1 MAGTAARRTDGS
13 STLEGR
19 AQSLQMRSGCAELE
33 VRIAGEAARRAER
46 AESARRARA
55 AQAAARQAFQD
66 SAADT
71 QAWQASTTHAA
82 CRMHGGASV
91 SAPCRS
97 SCCELPATPLELA
110 LTAMI

>member
-1 MAGTAARRTDGS
+1 MS
-13 STLEGR
+13 
-19 AQSLQMRSGCAELE
+19 SGCAELD

-71 QAWQASTTHAA
+71 QAWRACIMHAA
-82 CRMHGGASV
+82 CKMHAGPALSASCRM
-91 SAPCRS
+91 R
-97 SCCELPATPLELA
+97 
-110 LTAMI
+110 